1 MAAVQRK
8 KHTKKWNPVPSLLAE
23 VIACFELKIFPSAAS
38 ATVGHLAESIKA
50 VPQREGLG
58 QTVSR
63 PTTEH
68 RLDPKIQ
75 LFYSRYQTIVLQEL

>member
-8 KHTKKWNPVPSLLAE
+8 KHTKKRNPVPSLLAE
-23 VIACFELKIFPSAAS
+23 VIACFELKIFTSAAS
-38 ATVGHLAESIKA
+38 ATMGHLAEGIKA
-50 VPQREGLG
+50 VPHLG

-63 PTTEH
+63 LKTDH